1 MILNA
6 PPRHGKSFT
15 ATNFVE
21 WVLGVNPLEK
31 IMSASYN
38 EDLSKVFSKKVRTT
52 IEMEKL
58 GENLVYNDIFPS
70 TKIKFG
76 SSEAMKWQTDASTQ
90 INYLATSPNG
100 TATGFGANLEVV
112 DDLIKNAEDAK
123 RSWFEAAI
131 EDGFSIS
138 EPDDFENYSGQFKL
152 RIPKSLH
159 KSLSE
164 HSKAE
169 GISMN
174 QYCLYLLT
182 KNDSAYVG

>member
-1 MILNA
+1 MPASYGKDPTEAFLNGLPLRDFVFEGIKYYCPDVSKELCRQTAESGGRQLFIHKEQYDNLILEAVRLIDICDEAN
-6 PPRHGKSFT
+6 RIS
-15 ATNFVE
+15 
-21 WVLGVNPLEK
+21 LEK
-31 IMSASYN
+31 AIN
-38 EDLSKVFSKKVRTT
+38 T
-52 IEMEKL
+52 IESAPNQK
-58 GENLVYNDIFPS
+58 
-70 TKIKFG
+70 
-76 SSEAMKWQTDASTQ
+76 
-90 INYLATSPNG
+90 NYDFAFAVL
-100 TATGFGANLEVV
+100 
-112 DDLIKNAEDAK
+112 
-123 RSWFEAAI
+123 EAAI

-138 EPDDFENYSGQFKL
+138 EPNDLENYSGQFKL